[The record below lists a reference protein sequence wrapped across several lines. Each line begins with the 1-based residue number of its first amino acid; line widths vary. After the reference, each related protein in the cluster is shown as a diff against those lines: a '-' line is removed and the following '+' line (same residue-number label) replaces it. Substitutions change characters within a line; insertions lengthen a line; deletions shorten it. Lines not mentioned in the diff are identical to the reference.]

1 MGYHTA
7 KSEVRRRLNTVSSGA
22 PSSEELAE
30 ATRRFGCPGS
40 LRLCEGQSLF
50 HLGRFRGSATF
61 ERVGPIKPWLE
72 HYTAPTLPT
81 KRAYTFRVEGAF
93 ELRLGIPE
101 PLDERT
107 SSRPKKALDV

>member
-30 ATRRFGCPGS
+30 ATQRFGCPGS
-40 LRLCEGQSLF
+40 LRLCEGQRLF

-61 ERVGPIKPWLE
+61 ERVGPMKPSL
-72 HYTAPTLPT
+72 A
-81 KRAYTFRVEGAF
+81 GA
-93 ELRLGIPE
+93 LYSPN
-101 PLDERT
+101 D
-107 SSRPKKALDV
+107 PKKRVYVQSLWGVSS